1 MELETASL
9 YGIKR
14 LCLGRRHVSISTA
27 SVRTNVCLL
36 SVGLTLLVVT
46 RSARY
51 HRLPSLE
58 DLLHVRDNVSA
69 ATYALERGTTPLDR
83 PDPIELLPSCQT
95 TRSNLSLTYYWP
107 SNDAYREGFMPA
119 LPMFGRVLGG
129 SRKALAD
136 ALR

>member
-1 MELETASL
+1 MHF
-9 YGIKR
+9 KR
-14 LCLGRRHVSISTA
+14 RPLGVSAA
-27 SVRTNVCLL
+27 SVRTNVSFL
-36 SVGLTLLVVT
+36 SAGLTLLVVT
-46 RSARY
+46 RTARY
-51 HRLPSLE
+51 HSFPSLG
-58 DLLHVRDNVSA
+58 DLLHVRDNGSA

-95 TRSNLSLTYYWP
+95 TSRCNLSLTYYWP